1 MLYRTTYMN
10 LIDISYSFQIPT
22 IKYDEASVPFPLFC
36 VIVLHRPVLTQTSR
50 ADSTPLGISDKIFL

>member
-1 MLYRTTYMN
+1 MN

-50 ADSTPLGISDKIFL
+50 ADSNPLGIFDEIFL